1 MFLFAAHI
9 LESGER
15 TVPRKSR
22 NTRGVWDDLDSRLDA
37 TDKLARD
44 FFSDTQAVSV
54 GQIPA
59 SELEL
64 SDEEITDHAVEVR
77 VDSDGFVS
85 QVPEEESAPAEML
98 ELMPVPLKLGAT
110 DWGSQFAEI
119 HARVQELQC
128 VSKPTSNRYVV
139 RAHGNLKVSSL
150 PSGVDFICDVCIVAR
165 RVLTP
170 ALYRV
175 WKEIYYEGFGKDA
188 ASVPESVQ
196 QTIMQLCGDAWKRAG
211 LLPFSKYWNVR
222 VDAENTNAITVVN
235 VVESIDG
242 RNARRRA
249 KRALRAA
256 KKRAARSV
264 ISTIAVAA

>member
-1 MFLFAAHI
+1 M
-9 LESGER
+9 
-15 TVPRKSR
+15 PRKSR

-165 RVLTP
+165 ACLNLFSRRSCNFAGMLGSAPDCCRLASIGTYALMRKILTP
-170 ALYRV
+170 
-175 WKEIYYEGFGKDA
+175 
-188 ASVPESVQ
+188 
-196 QTIMQLCGDAWKRAG
+196 
-211 LLPFSKYWNVR
+211 
-222 VDAENTNAITVVN
+222 
-235 VVESIDG
+235 
-242 RNARRRA
+242 
-249 KRALRAA
+249 LRL
-256 KKRAARSV
+256 
-264 ISTIAVAA
+264 

>member
-1 MFLFAAHI
+1 
-9 LESGER
+9 
-15 TVPRKSR
+15 VPRKSR